1 MVNGIGP
8 NLMGLNW
15 LQHTRLDWKSL
26 GMAMVKN
33 KLQSPSKILEH
44 YQEVFRDELG
54 TMKDFT
60 VKLEIKG
67 NAKPKFCRPRSIPF
81 AIKELVEQ
89 ELKSLQSKEIL
100 EQVKCSEWATPL
112 VPVPKP
118 DDKIWLCGDYKLL
131 STLF

>member
-1 MVNGIGP
+1 
-8 NLMGLNW
+8 
-15 LQHTRLDWKSL
+15 
-26 GMAMVKN
+26 MVKN
-33 KLQSPSKILEH
+33 KPQYLPEILEH
-44 YQEVFRDELG
+44 YQEVFQDDLG
-54 TMKDFT
+54 NMKDFT
-60 VKLEIKG
+60 AKLEIKS

-118 DDKIWLCGDYKLL
+118 DGKFGYMGIIKLP
-131 STLF
+131 STPF